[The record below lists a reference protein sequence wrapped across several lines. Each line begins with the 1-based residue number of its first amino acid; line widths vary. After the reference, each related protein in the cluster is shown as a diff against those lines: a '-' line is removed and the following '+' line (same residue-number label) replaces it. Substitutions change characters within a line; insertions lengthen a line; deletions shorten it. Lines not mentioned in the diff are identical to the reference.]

1 MKTKKN
7 QFLSTFWMFM
17 TPLSLLV
24 QRYSLS
30 ESEYFPRPHT
40 FSRNCILTSLGFS
53 VHFRCW
59 RCWCTDELPDFQ
71 CLGYLLPNHSSEGG
85 LESHLEMSTPTYMV
99 QSHLFIQNPSPTSRG
114 VPPNIWYTLESHL
127 IKSKFPFSCYKMT
140 ITDEQTGR
148 PPLAQATLQIKWN
161 EKLWFVRW

>member
-1 MKTKKN
+1 MNTN
-7 QFLSTFWMFM
+7 
-17 TPLSLLV
+17 
-24 QRYSLS
+24 SLS
-30 ESEYFPRPHT
+30 QMLHISHHILFLLTTICHKTYWFQSVVMIVLGTRGWFHSERSFISSYASVLLICTASVICRSMESFL
-40 FSRNCILTSLGFS
+40 N
-53 VHFRCW
+53 V
-59 RCWCTDELPDFQ
+59 
-71 CLGYLLPNHSSEGG
+71 HSSEGG
-85 LESHLEMSTPTYMV
+85 LESHLEISTPTYMV
-99 QSHLFIQNPSPTSRG
+99 QSHLFIQNPSPTSQG

>member
-1 MKTKKN
+1 MTCFRVVFVEMFHWLGTGKKEHGHLTITRYDWN
-7 QFLSTFWMFM
+7 
-17 TPLSLLV
+17 PRLV
-24 QRYSLS
+24 QGISIMLRGCSFDKLPLPSLVRITGMKRKYCVINGT
-30 ESEYFPRPHT
+30 ET
-40 FSRNCILTSLGFS
+40 
-53 VHFRCW
+53 
-59 RCWCTDELPDFQ
+59 
-71 CLGYLLPNHSSEGG
+71 SSEGG

-140 ITDEQTGR
+140 ITDEQTGM

-161 EKLWFVRW
+161 EKL